1 MLGVHRG
8 SAGLKMIVAPTAQA
22 ALALQLAAAREGSGL
37 VNVESVSV
45 NGVALHVWRSMH
57 PASAARLVSQETM
70 TLVLARALQQSRIAE
85 AALLR
90 TSLPT
95 LVASIGADRMAGRD
109 AVWALR
115 AARSAPQRVY
125 AELFGAY
132 EAYLADEGRLDLADV
147 HAQAL
152 SSMERFAEER
162 SLDLLVLCSDAELLP
177 GQEALVNRLAGMAGR
192 AVLLHAEKVDAG
204 MRPRTAGVL
213 FSEWEGADAVR
224 PEAPETSRVLQA
236 ATRREEVMMVLT
248 DVLERQIPFDEVELA
263 PSDTMTYVPLIGA
276 LCERLGIPTTLRG
289 VGGAGSQAR
298 RRVLASWL
306 QWVASGYEATHL
318 AGFLRNE
325 HVRLH
330 GGATPSELATLL
342 DQFRLRPAAL
352 SRSDL
357 RQALIEG
364 AERKRLKV
372 ESVHAFVD
380 WMQGFRTW
388 VPDLSMSPPRFAD
401 LLEQLLDT
409 FLPESPG
416 QEEEQA
422 FLNRLF
428 DPLRAKGLGKL
439 EVVFLSEWLLGRMQ
453 EEAQTG
459 RDSGNGI
466 HVVPLHL
473 AGYCSRRHLYVL
485 GLDDQAASAARFE
498 TRHAMGLE
506 SAMPDGYGEGLSC
519 RERVEELA
527 VRLGDGLV
535 LSAPA
540 WDVSAGRPL
549 FPSSALVARSRVE
562 KIQPTRRTGGL
573 DGADHF
579 RWFPWM
585 DDGSSFAAVRSGLR
599 AMAARYG
606 TEWTEYDG
614 RVGQDPALDG
624 VAPLLRM
631 SPSRVETFLACPY
644 RFFLSE
650 VLRLQPVDQAEE
662 DWIDRAAEGS
672 ILHDLFEAHTR
683 QRIAGTVGVG
693 LEDEEVMLQELRAAL
708 HRQVLRSGEAVD
720 GLVEGRFRLLS
731 HGVRQYFRRERAL
744 QAERKPVHAE
754 YAFSDHPGADAPEV
768 TFEGRNGRL
777 VLTGRIDRIDE
788 LSDGRWAIVDYKSG
802 KPDAFL
808 PELLAKLDD
817 KLQWALYAWAAAKAA
832 GQEVALSEYVFTS
845 RLGGGWVSRIAA
857 PAEEQVVPLL
867 EQVLDRASSGHYIP
881 APDKGKTCTWCD
893 FKAVCGDLD
902 VRKAGIQDKFA
913 SEPEGT
919 TAAYEGWAFREKAR
933 KGSA

>member
-1 MLGVHRG
+1 
-8 SAGLKMIVAPTAQA
+8 MIVAPTAQA

-95 LVASIGADRMAGRD
+95 LVASIGADRLVGRD
-109 AVWALR
+109 AAWALR
-115 AARSAPQRVY
+115 VARSAPQRVY
-125 AELFGAY
+125 AELFGSY
-132 EAYLADEGRLDLADV
+132 EAYLTAEGRMDLADV
-147 HAQAL
+147 HAEAL
-152 SSMERFAEER
+152 ASMERFADER
-162 SLDLLVLCSDAELLP
+162 SLDLFVLCSDAELLP
-177 GQEALVNRLAGMAGR
+177 GQEALVVRLAAMAGR
-192 AVLLHAEKVDAG
+192 AVLLPAENRDVA

-213 FSEWEGADAVR
+213 FGDWEGADAPR
-224 PEAPETSRVLQA
+224 PQAPQTSRVLQA

-248 DVLERQIPFDEVELA
+248 DILERELPFDEVELA
-263 PSDTMTYVPLIGA
+263 STDAQTYVPLIGA

-298 RRVLASWL
+298 RRALASWL

-325 HVRLH
+325 HIRIQDGVV
-330 GGATPSELATLL
+330 APAELAALL
-342 DQFRLRPAAL
+342 DHFRLRPAAL

-357 RQALIEG
+357 RHALIEG
-364 AERKRLKV
+364 ATRKRLKV
-372 ESVHAFVD
+372 DVHGFVD
-380 WMQGFRTW
+380 WMHGFRMW
-388 VPDLSMSPPRFAD
+388 VPDPSISPPRFAD
-401 LLEQLLDT
+401 LLERLLDT
-409 FLPESPG
+409 FLPDAPG

-422 FLNRLF
+422 FLNRLL
-428 DPLRAKGLGKL
+428 DPLRAKGLGNV
-439 EVVFLSEWLLGRMQ
+439 EAVFLAEWLLGRMQ
-453 EEAQTG
+453 QETETG

-466 HVVPLHL
+466 HVVPLQL
-473 AGYCSRRHLYVL
+473 AGYGSRRHLYVL
-485 GLDDQAASAARFE
+485 GLDDQAASAARYE
-498 TRHAMGLE
+498 TQHAMGLE
-506 SAMPDGYGEGLSC
+506 SSVPEGYGEGLSF

-527 VRLGDGLV
+527 IRLGDGLV

-585 DDGSSFAAVRSGLR
+585 DDGSSFDAVRSGLR

-606 TEWTEYDG
+606 THWTEYDG
-614 RVGQDPALDG
+614 LVGQDPPSERVG
-624 VAPLLRM
+624 PMLRM

-662 DWIDRAAEGS
+662 EWIDRAAEGS
-672 ILHDLFEAHTR
+672 ILHDLFESHTR
-683 QRIAGTVGVG
+683 QRIAGKAGVG
-693 LEDEEVMLQELRAAL
+693 HEDEDAMFRDLRAAL
-708 HRQVLRSGEAVD
+708 HRQVLRSGDAVD
-720 GLVEGRFRLLS
+720 GLVDGRFRLLS

-744 QAERKPVHAE
+744 EAERKPVHAE
-754 YAFSDHPGADAPEV
+754 YAFSDHPESDAPEV
-768 TFEGRNGRL
+768 TFEGRNGTL

-832 GQEVALSEYVFTS
+832 GKEVALSEYVFTS

-867 EQVLDRASSGHYIP
+867 EQVLDRATAGHYVP

-902 VRKAGIQDKFA
+902 ARKAAIQEKFA
-913 SEPEGT
+913 SESEGA
-919 TAAYEGWAFREKAR
+919 TAAYQGWAFREKAR
-933 KGSA
+933 KESS